1 MWGNPCACG
10 YVNGHTTLR
19 QVIRNCIY
27 DDWED
32 LVILRPGDEP
42 QLRKNTIRWMQ
53 LQAEGGSHRQAG
65 PPKPWGQGWP
75 ASAPARANPVVVPAA
90 PSIPPMPERPPPVP
104 PNLVVDNLPVK
115 AYPKWPPPV
124 HVAILPT
131 VVIHRAPPK
140 AGNLL
145 VNLAPEMM
153 PLAQA
158 EFAIQPGSGAGQ
170 PVIHQEAT
178 RPLPPKAPPPS
189 VLPPSMLH
197 LDDGTRS
204 P

>member
-1 MWGNPCACG
+1 M
-10 YVNGHTTLR
+10 
-19 QVIRNCIY
+19 
-27 DDWED
+27 
-32 LVILRPGDEP
+32 
-42 QLRKNTIRWMQ
+42 
-53 LQAEGGSHRQAG
+53 
-65 PPKPWGQGWP
+65 P
-75 ASAPARANPVVVPAA
+75 A
-90 PSIPPMPERPPPVP
+90 
-104 PNLVVDNLPVK
+104 NLVVDNLPVK
-115 AYPKWPPPV
+115 AYPKML

-131 VVIHRAPPK
+131 TVVIHPPSPK

-189 VLPPSMLH
+189 LLPPSMLH
-197 LDDGTRS
+197 LDEESRS

>member
-19 QVIRNCIY
+19 QVIRNCLFDSWTDY
-27 DDWED
+27 
-32 LVILRPGDEP
+32 VTLREGDEP
-42 QLRKNTIRWMQ
+42 VLRKNTIRWMQ
-53 LQAEGGSHRQAG
+53 IEPEGGSHRQAG

-104 PNLVVDNLPVK
+104 ANLVVDNLPVK
-115 AYPKWPPPV
+115 AYPKML
-124 HVAILPT
+124 HVAILPA
-131 VVIHRAPPK
+131 VVIHRTPPK